1 MLARTQVATAVRQ
14 NASNCDSGRMTSIQ
28 PELWVER
35 AGQAVAFY
43 ADAFG
48 ARVLHRVGQGDDI
61 VAQLAV
67 GEAAFW
73 VAAAGPDAGRFSPRA
88 MGGATGR
95 ILLVADDPDAVLR
108 RAVDAGAAEKSPVS
122 DEHGWRLGRI
132 VDPFGHEWEIGRP
145 IGPWPAA

>member
-1 MLARTQVATAVRQ
+1 
-14 NASNCDSGRMTSIQ
+14 MTSIQ

-43 ADAFG
+43 AEAFG
-48 ARVLHRVGQGDDI
+48 ARVVHRVGEGDDI

-73 VAAAGPDAGRFSPRA
+73 IAAAGPDSGRFSPRA

-95 ILLVADDPDAVLR
+95 TLLVADDPGAVLR
-108 RAVDAGAAEKSPVS
+108 RAIDAGAAEAPAVLIA
-122 DEHGWRLGRI
+122 HRGLLGGAGI

-145 IGPWPAA
+145 